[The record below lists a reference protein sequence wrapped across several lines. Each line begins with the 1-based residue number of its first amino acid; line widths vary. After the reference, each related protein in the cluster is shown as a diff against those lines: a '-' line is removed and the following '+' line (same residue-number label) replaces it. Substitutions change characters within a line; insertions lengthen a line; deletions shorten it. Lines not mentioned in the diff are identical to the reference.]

1 MAPPSSK
8 AALVRLIAIST
19 SSSFDS
25 VAACWGP
32 PPHEERKTMIITI
45 RVALCVGPLTFLLVS
60 SVRST
65 VFAVCVAAQ
74 LILDDTRL
82 AVDERQ
88 SRHQPD
94 SPSTW
99 DNIFQTCSSIHSAC
113 VTSTYW
119 AMASGRRC
127 TVAVELTFLVL
138 GWYPTQQSNH

>member
-19 SSSFDS
+19 PSSSFDS
-25 VAACWGP
+25 VAACWGL
-32 PPHEERKTMIITI
+32 PPHEERKTMIITSS
-45 RVALCVGPLTFLLVS
+45 VALCVGPLIFLLVS
-60 SVRST
+60 SVRT
-65 VFAVCVAAQ
+65 RVFAVCVAAQ

-99 DNIFQTCSSIHSAC
+99 DNIFQT
-113 VTSTYW
+113 
-119 AMASGRRC
+119 
-127 TVAVELTFLVL
+127 
-138 GWYPTQQSNH
+138 